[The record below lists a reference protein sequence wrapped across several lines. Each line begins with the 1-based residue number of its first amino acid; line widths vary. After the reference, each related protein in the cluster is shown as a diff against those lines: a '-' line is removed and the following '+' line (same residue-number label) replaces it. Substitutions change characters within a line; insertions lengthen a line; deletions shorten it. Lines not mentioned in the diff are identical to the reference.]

1 MFRIFGWAPRR
12 AAAVRAAMCVA
23 AAWLLL
29 GTGVSA
35 ASSRGSAAPRPPT
48 YRFDIPAGSLESALS
63 QFTQLTGASVAT
75 PSGTTVD
82 GLATPGVAGVFTADQ
97 ALLQLLAGTGFTA
110 RLTSVGVYTLEVR
123 VTAEQVEVT
132 GQIADRGNATA
143 TATKTYTPLRD
154 VPQAVTVITHAMIA
168 EQSMQSMADVV
179 RYVPGIGMAQG
190 EGNRDTAIF
199 RGNSSTSDFFVD
211 GVRDD
216 VQYFRDLYNVER
228 IEALKGP
235 NAMIFGRGG
244 AGGVIN
250 RATRQADWT
259 STHEATMQIGSF
271 DNRRAT
277 IDLGQRLGSAAAG
290 RVTALYE
297 NSGSYREGAELE
309 RYGINPTFAA
319 SLTPSTVVRV
329 GYEYFHDE
337 RTADRGIPSFDGTP
351 FRTDPST
358 FFGDPAQSPTHVTVN
373 ALTAGLEHR
382 FAGGLMLR
390 NRTRFADYGKFYQN
404 VYANSTVRPDGQTV
418 SIGAYNNATDRR
430 NLFNQTDLNLSAAT
444 GAIRHTLLVGAEFGR
459 QATDN
464 LRHTG
469 YFGEDVT
476 SVIVPVIAPRVT
488 APVVFRQS
496 ATDADNH
503 GIATTAAVYAQD
515 QILFSKHLQAV
526 VGLRYDNFQIDF
538 RNNRTGALLA
548 SEDHLFAPRAGLIVK
563 PVESLSFYT
572 SYSLAYVPRAGEQLS
587 SLSLSSAALEPEE
600 FRNYEV
606 GAKWDA
612 RPDLSLTAAIY
623 RLDRTNV
630 VVPDPVDPTRSLLV
644 DGQRTRGLELGI
656 TGRVTSAWRVMGA
669 YAYQDGTITQDL
681 SSTMRN
687 GASLAQLPAHTV
699 SLWNRYDFNSTWG
712 AAVGLVHRDEMFA
725 STDNTV
731 TLPGFTRADVAVFAN
746 LTPHLR
752 AQVNVEN
759 VFDEDYYA
767 SAHNNFNITP
777 GSPRAVRV
785 ALTTSF

>member
-1 MFRIFGWAPRR
+1 MFRRSDRPTRK
-12 AAAVRAAMCVA
+12 AVALLAVICFSGL
-23 AAWLLL
+23 WLVQ
-29 GTGVSA
+29 GARVDA
-35 ASSRGSAAPRPPT
+35 ASSSASAAASPPT
-48 YRFDIPAGSLESALS
+48 YRFDIPAGPLESALS
-63 QFTQLTGASVAT
+63 QFTRLTGVSVTT
-75 PSGTTVD
+75 PTGTTVE
-82 GLATPGVAGVFTADQ
+82 GLATPGVSGVYTADH

-110 RLTSVGVYTLEVR
+110 RLTRVGEYTLEVR

-132 GQIADRGNATA
+132 GQIADRGQATV

-154 VPQAVTVITHAMIA
+154 VPQAVTVITHATIA

-259 STHEATMQIGSF
+259 STHEATVQLGSF

-277 IDLGQRLGSAAAG
+277 IDIGQRLGSAAAA

-297 NSGSYREGAELE
+297 NSGSYRDGAELE
-309 RYGINPTFAA
+309 RYGINPTFAV

-337 RTADRGIPSFDGTP
+337 RTADRGIPSFQGTP

-358 FFGDPAQSPTHVTVN
+358 FFGDPAQSPTGVTVN

-390 NRTRFADYGKFYQN
+390 NRTRFADYAKFYQN
-404 VYANSTVRPDGQTV
+404 VYANNAVRDDGQSA
-418 SIGAYNNATDRR
+418 SIGAYNNATDRQ
-430 NLFNQTDLNLSAAT
+430 NLFNQTDLNLMATT

-469 YFGEDVT
+469 YFGEDLT
-476 SVIVPVIAPRVT
+476 SVIVPVVAPRVT
-488 APVVFRQS
+488 TPVAFRQS

-503 GIATTAAVYAQD
+503 GIAIASSVYAQD
-515 QILFSKHLQAV
+515 QIAFSRHLQAV
-526 VGLRYDNFQIDF
+526 VGLRYDNFQVDF
-538 RNNRTGALLA
+538 RNNRTGALLT
-548 SEDHLFAPRAGLIVK
+548 SEDHLLAPRAGFIVK
-563 PVESLSFYT
+563 PADSLSLYT

-587 SLSLSSAALEPEE
+587 SLSLSTAALEPEQ
-600 FRNYEV
+600 FRNYEL

-630 VVPDPVDPTRSLLV
+630 VIPDPVDPTRSTLV
-644 DGQRTRGLELGI
+644 DGQRTSGLELGI
-656 TGRVTSAWRVMGA
+656 MGRVTSAWRVMGA

-681 SSTMRN
+681 SSTVHA
-687 GASLAQLPAHTV
+687 GASLAQLPAHTF
-699 SLWNRYDFNSTWG
+699 SLWNRYDFNRTWG
-712 AAVGLVHRDEMFA
+712 AAVGVVHRGEMFA
-725 STDNTV
+725 STDNAV
-731 TLPGFTRADVAVFAN
+731 TLPGFTRADAAVFVN
-746 LTPHLR
+746 LTPRLR

-759 VFDEDYYA
+759 IFDEIYYA